1 MVNRLL
7 LLSLALVS
15 VLGCA
20 RAVRPEEVTP
30 RYEHIYYKPVEEALV
45 ATRAL
50 MQERGFT
57 FEQTEDPNQLL
68 TQWKQ
73 PVTGTRGNGIF
84 ERYLVVGIRV
94 APRQSVVRIF
104 RMSRVVTG
112 NDVEVKSYMQ
122 KSVLE
127 RKESMSTPTAS
138 NPQYFQTGN
147 MVTLRGVARGTRDP
161 ELEKELALRLES
173 GAGVET
179 LSGNVREAPAA
190 PLARD
195 PSFYL
200 QRWKKDAEATASAE
214 SPCPRQVQG
223 LRELLR
229 PGLTLLVGEQ
239 LGTRET
245 PEVVGDMVCEAAGL
259 GLTVALGVSI
269 PRDEQARLD
278 AYLAS
283 PGAPADQDE
292 LLRGD
297 FWRKPHQDGR
307 GSRAMMDLVDRVR
320 SLRASGLPVS
330 LVAFD
335 VETSTGSARDMQMA
349 DALLVRREKQREEVL
364 LVLAG
369 NVHVRTRRGVEW
381 DENFTPMAWHLLR
394 ADKKL
399 VSLDLSYAPGSHA
412 PPACGG
418 GPGNEPEH
426 PPLLLSHR
434 GGLPRVAVRGRTVRL
449 GARGVPV
456 RDGASGPLGRA
467 RQVHPGD
474 PGHRPAPQ
482 APAHL
487 LSRVRDVARMTG
499 RGSFIHQ
506 SSRGALSVRAGPR
519 FSGGHAPFPPLAPA
533 PRGVRARWRLSV

>member
-1 MVNRLL
+1 MSRSL

-20 RAVRPEEVTP
+20 RAVKPEDATP
-30 RYEHIYYKPVEEALV
+30 RYEHIYYTPVEEALA
-45 ATRAL
+45 ATRTL
-50 MQERGFT
+50 MQERGFA
-57 FEQTEDPNQLL
+57 FEETEDPNQLL

-73 PVTGTRGNGIF
+73 PVSGTRGNGFF

-104 RMSRVVTG
+104 RMRRAVTG
-112 NDVEVKSYMQ
+112 NDVEVRSYMK

-127 RKESMSTPTAS
+127 EKEWMS
-138 NPQYFQTGN
+138 NPSTRNPQFFQTAG
-147 MVTLRGVARGTRDP
+147 VSSLGGVAHGTRDL
-161 ELEKELALRLES
+161 ELEKVLALRLES
-173 GAGVET
+173 GASVET
-179 LSGNVREAPAA
+179 LSGNVREAP
-190 PLARD
+190 PARALSRE

-200 QRWKKDAEATASAE
+200 QRWKTDAAATASAE

-245 PEVVGDMVCEAAGL
+245 PEVVGDMVCEAAAL
-259 GLTVALGVSI
+259 GLPVALGVSVSQV
-269 PRDEQARLD
+269 EQARLD

-307 GSRAMMDLVDRVR
+307 SSRAMMELVDRVR

-330 LVAFD
+330 LVAFG
-335 VETSTGSARDMQMA
+335 VETSTGSQRDMQMA

-369 NVHVRTRRGVEW
+369 NVHVQTREGVSW
-381 DENFTPMAWHLLR
+381 DEHFIPMAWHLAK
-394 ADKKL
+394 ADKNL
-399 VSLDLSYAPGSHA
+399 VALDLSYAPGSRWGCDLKREGDLECGIVGTTPHPRVSA
-412 PPACGG
+412 PPGLNPNIRLFEKPTEEG
-418 GPGNEPEH
+418 FHG
-426 PPLLLSHR
+426 LLY
-434 GGLPRVAVRGRTVRL
+434 V
-449 GARGVPV
+449 
-456 RDGASGPLGRA
+456 
-467 RQVHPGD
+467 
-474 PGHRPAPQ
+474 
-482 APAHL
+482 
-487 LSRVRDVARMTG
+487 
-499 RGSFIHQ
+499 
-506 SSRGALSVRAGPR
+506 GALSPSMPAVSQTEVEPPVPSSVPR
-519 FSGGHAPFPPLAPA
+519 KYIRQTQGLSQPQYPPIF
-533 PRGVRARWRLSV
+533 